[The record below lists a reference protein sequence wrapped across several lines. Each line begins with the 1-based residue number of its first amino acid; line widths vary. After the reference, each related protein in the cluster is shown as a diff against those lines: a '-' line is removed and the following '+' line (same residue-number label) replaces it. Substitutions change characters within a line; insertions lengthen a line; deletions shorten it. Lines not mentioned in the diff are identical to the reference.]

1 MTILDNVYSTL
12 KNKTAVITGGKRVG
26 QTVAKALAEQGV
38 NIIATYRSSA
48 EEAEAIVATAQSLG
62 VRAMAVPVDV
72 SKQASVQQV
81 VAEITKQFSEIH
93 FLVNMASI
101 FKPNAIEQVTETE
114 WIDNFGVHVLGFFW
128 MVQQLLP
135 HMPAGSHIVNIT
147 DRTYAGRKYKGYVPY
162 QVTKGA
168 AAVLN
173 EVLAVELAERGIHTH
188 SIAPGPI
195 LRPPHIPETE
205 WQHIRDESPL
215 KTPITDEEAVR
226 QFAMSVLRAC
236 TNTMTSGDTLLID
249 QGQNL

>member
-1 MTILDNVYSTL
+1 MTILEKVYSTL

-26 QTVAKALAEQGV
+26 QTVARALAEQGV

-48 EEAEAIVATAQSLG
+48 AEAEAIVSLAKSLG
-62 VRAMAVPVDV
+62 VRAMAVQVDV
-72 SKQASVQQV
+72 SKQESVQSA
-81 VAEITKQFSEIH
+81 VAEITKQFPEIN

-101 FKPNAIEQVTETE
+101 FKPNAIERVDETE
-114 WIDNFGVHVLGFFW
+114 WLENFGVHVLGFFW

-135 HMPAGSHIVNIT
+135 YFPKGSHIVNIT
-147 DRTYAGRKYKGYVPY
+147 DRTYVGRKYKGYIPY

-168 AAVLN
+168 AANLT

-195 LRPPHIPETE
+195 LRPPHIPEEE
-205 WQHIRDESPL
+205 WQQVRKESPL
-215 KTPITDEEAVR
+215 KVPMTDDEAVQ
-226 QFAMSVLRAC
+226 QFTMSVLRAC